1 MSAPQTGVSV
11 AAEPLRE
18 AVAAIFQADGA
29 DADLA
34 RDLAESLVDSDLRDH
49 ASHGVFR
56 VGEYHEAVITRQV
69 DPAAR
74 PSLVR
79 DDGTTITVDGARSYG
94 LPALRFTTELAM
106 ERATEHGVCVAAL
119 RGGGHVGRLAPY
131 VATVARRGLIGMLM
145 TNDSGAGQVVAPHH
159 GSDGRLGTNPLAFGI
174 PRPQPP
180 DLVFDM
186 ATSTTSSGAA
196 RIEARWA
203 GVHQPQVALQ
213 PVAGHKGYGLA
224 LAIEVFAG
232 ILTGAGFSGP
242 EPGPD
247 HQGACLI
254 VIDPDRFGGRANLA
268 ASVEELVG
276 WVTAS
281 PPSGAEPVQVPGE
294 PGERASRDRQTVV
307 IDPVTWSE
315 LCGLLDAA
323 GVPLP
328 LHDAA
333 FMRTA
338 QPDA

>member
-1 MSAPQTGVSV
+1 MSV
-11 AAEPLRE
+11 AAGPLRE
-18 AVAAIFQADGA
+18 AVAAIFEADGA
-29 DADLA
+29 DAALA
-34 RDLAESLVDSDLRDH
+34 RDLAESLVDSDLRNH

-56 VGEYHEAVITRQV
+56 VGEYHEARTSGRV
-69 DPAAR
+69 DPSAR
-74 PSLVR
+74 PSVVR

-94 LPALRFTTELAM
+94 LVAMRFTTDLAI
-106 ERATEHGVCVAAL
+106 ERASAHGVCVAAL

-145 TNDSGAGQVVAPHH
+145 TNDSGASQVVAPHN
-159 GSDGRLGTNPLAFGI
+159 GSDGRLATNPIAFGI

-203 GVHQPQVALQ
+203 GTHEQEMTLQ

-224 LAIEVFAG
+224 LAVEVFAG

-254 VIDPDRFGGRANLA
+254 VIDPERFGGRANLA

-281 PPSGAEPVQVPGE
+281 PPSGTEAVQVPGE
-294 PGERASRDRQTVV
+294 PGDRAFRDRHTVV

-315 LCGLLDAA
+315 LRGLLEAA
-323 GVPLP
+323 GIPVPP
-328 LHDAA
+328 HQSG
-333 FMRTA
+333 A
-338 QPDA
+338 QHRPKMG